1 MHAEKRTLL
10 EGEPRLLHLVL
21 WYVVIWYTYESLI
34 LF

>member
-21 WYVVIWYTYESLI
+21 WHVVIWYTYESLI